1 MSGTAKLRSDFARL
15 RAASG
20 ETRSPD
26 RLAAHYALEVS
37 LAGRLKASRPGERAQ
52 TYAAV
57 YEALFAGVPD
67 HPQHAPRTDLRRS
80 RLLQQAAFLRRYLHA
95 QSTYVEIG
103 CGDAALAKLIAPSVR
118 SAIGVDVTAALVDGD
133 APPAGFS
140 FVRTDGVALD
150 LPDGT
155 ADVAY
160 SNQLM
165 EHLHPDDAGAQ
176 LAEVLRI
183 LKPGGQYI
191 CTTPNRLTGPHD
203 ISRYFSHE
211 PQGFHLREYTHSSL
225 AKLFRAA
232 GFRAVSPVILVKGR
246 ACAPPLGAVA
256 AVEWGLE
263 RLPAKLLAAV
273 MGRSA
278 AVNLAGV
285 TLVGWK

>member
-1 MSGTAKLRSDFARL
+1 MSGAKLRSDFARL

-20 ETRSPD
+20 ELRSPD
-26 RLAAHYALEVS
+26 RLAAHYTLEVS
-37 LAGRLKASRPGERAQ
+37 LADRLRASGPGERAQ
-52 TYAAV
+52 VYTAV

-67 HPQHAPRTDLRRS
+67 HPQHAARTDLRRA

-95 QSTYVEIG
+95 GSVYVEIG
-103 CGDAALAKLIAPSVR
+103 CGDAALAKLIAPSVG
-118 SAIGVDVTAALVDGD
+118 SAIGVDVTPALVGDD
-133 APPAGFS
+133 APPPGFS
-140 FVRTDGVALD
+140 FVRTDGVALGIA
-150 LPDGT
+150 DGT

-183 LKPGGQYI
+183 LKPGGRYV

-203 ISRYFSHE
+203 ISRYFSYE
-211 PQGFHLREYTHSSL
+211 PQGFHLREYTHASL
-225 AKLFRAA
+225 ARLFRAA
-232 GFRAVSPVILVKGR
+232 GFRAISPVVMLKGR
-246 ACAPPLGAVA
+246 ACAPPLAAIA

-263 RLPAKLLAAV
+263 RLPATLLAAV
-273 MGRSA
+273 MGRSL

-285 TLVGWK
+285 TLVGRK